1 MIFKM
6 IEKKEVE
13 KLFDLL
19 KKDYQIVAPFKV
31 GTDMKEKNIYAFDFA
46 NEFKEISLDYSF
58 TKTSPKK
65 YLLDYLQ
72 TISTFSF
79 DADRKNWKKE
89 EENYCEK
96 PIAFFGLH
104 SCDISAFNK
113 LDKVLMDSIYP
124 VPDYVMKRNR
134 SFIVGIDCMPSDHCF
149 CRSLG
154 TDYATHGYDLFLT
167 DLGESYYVEILS
179 SNAFNLIKKIK
190 TTEISNED
198 RNLLKGKEKKK
209 ANSFKKSVDTTD
221 LTKILDM
228 EFQSDKWKIW
238 GDKCLG
244 CGTCSR
250 VCPTC
255 YCYGVYE
262 DIDLKFNTAEKKKHL
277 YSCNVVDFAEVAGG
291 HNFRSNIATRL
302 KYRYYHKHRGFV
314 EKYEESLCVGC
325 GRCGEQCLAQI
336 TVPEVIACIRGEE

>member
-1 MIFKM
+1 MIFKKL
-6 IEKKEVE
+6 EKKEVE
-13 KLFDLL
+13 KLFNLL
-19 KKDYQIVAPFKV
+19 KEDYEIVAPV
-31 GTDMKEKNIYAFDFA
+31 GSGIDKTGKMVYSFNKADNFNDV
-46 NEFKEISLDYSF
+46 SLDYTF
-58 TKTSPKK
+58 TKISSKK
-65 YLLDYLQ
+65 YLLDYVE
-72 TISTFSF
+72 TMSTFRL
-79 DADRKNWKKE
+79 DCDKAGWEKVEKDH
-89 EENYCEK
+89 CTK

-104 SCDISAFNK
+104 TCDINAFNK
-113 LDKVLMDSIYP
+113 LDKVLMEGIYP

-134 SFIVGIDCMPSDHCF
+134 NFIIGIDCMPSDHCF
-149 CRSLG
+149 CKSLG

-167 DLGESYYVEILS
+167 DLGESYYVEVLS
-179 SNAFNLIKKIK
+179 SKAYNLIKQLKSLEVTDDDLK
-190 TTEISNED
+190 
-198 RNLLKGKEKKK
+198 LLKNKEKKK
-209 ANSFKKSVDTTD
+209 AGSFKKSIDVSD

-255 YCYGVYE
+255 YCYGVNE
-262 DIDLKFNTAEKKKHL
+262 EIDLKFSSAEKKKQL
-277 YSCNVVDFAEVAGG
+277 YSCNIVDFAEVAGG
-291 HNFRSNIATRL
+291 HNFRPNMAARL

-336 TVPEVIACIRGEE
+336 TVPEVISYIRGEA